1 MTTINTEP
9 YPRPAYAWFVVAVL
23 LLAYILSFI
32 DRDVLSLLVGELK
45 REMNLDDKE
54 IGWLLGAPF
63 ALFYATCGIFIAWLA
78 DRGSRKWV
86 IFGGVALWSI
96 ATVACGFTSTY
107 AELFTARIGVAVGE
121 AALTP
126 PALSLLKDYFPP
138 ERIGRAI
145 GLYTAGV
152 SSGAGIANIIGGSV
166 LPSLVAAGAV
176 TVPIAGLLE
185 PWQLMFVVVGLPG
198 ILVALVIA
206 TIREPVR
213 RDAGTSSGTPVSI
226 LTTLGHLRSHARLF
240 VPLFVGLAGIA
251 IMGYGVN
258 YWIPEFFRRT
268 YALDTEAYGYFI
280 RWRGVLLVTFG
291 LIGVVGGGWLC
302 DVLRR
307 RYDDA
312 YLRVALI
319 GFAFLTVGY
328 TLLPLMPTPELAL
341 AMVAPATLGGAIPTA
356 AGAAAVLSIAPA
368 NMRAQVT
375 AVYYFTLN
383 TIGFAIGP
391 IAVAW
396 LTEDVFQDGNKLR
409 YSLAIVALVA
419 AAAGTALIVMALRP
433 YRARVAL
440 ISPRSPSGSQ

>member
-1 MTTINTEP
+1 MNSNEP
-9 YPRPAYAWFVVAVL
+9 YPRPGYAWMVVVIL
-23 LLAYILSFI
+23 LAAYILSFI

-45 REMNLDDKE
+45 RELALDDKE

-86 IFGGVALWSI
+86 IFTGVALWSI
-96 ATVACGFTSTY
+96 ATVSCGFASTY
-107 AELFTARIGVAVGE
+107 SGLFVARIGVAVGE

-152 SSGAGIANIIGGSV
+152 SSGAGIANIIGGSL

-176 TVPIAGLLE
+176 TVPLAGMLE
-185 PWQLMFVVVGLPG
+185 PWQLMFVIVGLPG
-198 ILVALVIA
+198 FFIALLITV
-206 TIREPVR
+206 IREPVR
-213 RDAGTSSGTPVSI
+213 RDAGSGAPVSI
-226 LTTLGHLRSHARLF
+226 FVTLAHLRSQARVF

-268 YALDTEAYGYFI
+268 YELDTDAYGYFI
-280 RWRGVLLVTFG
+280 RWRGVLLVIFG

-302 DVLRR
+302 DILRR
-307 RYDDA
+307 KYDDA

-319 GFAFLTVGY
+319 GYAFLTIGY
-328 TLLPLMPTPELAL
+328 TLLPLMPTPQLAL
-341 AMVAPATLGGAIPTA
+341 LMVIPATLGGAIPTA

-368 NMRAQVT
+368 NMRAQIT

-383 TIGFAIGP
+383 LIGFAIGP

-396 LTEDVFQDGNKLR
+396 LTEDVFQSDDMLR
-409 YSLAIVALVA
+409 YSLAIVAFVA
-419 AAAGTALIVMALRP
+419 ATGGAALIIWTLRP
-433 YRARVAL
+433 YRARVTL
-440 ISPRSPSGSQ
+440 LSPRRAAYAG

>member
-1 MTTINTEP
+1 MRADTPP
-9 YPRPAYAWFVVAVL
+9 YPRPAYAWFVVAVML
-23 LLAYILSFI
+23 AAYILSFI
-32 DRDVLSLLVGELK
+32 DRDILSLLIGELQ
-45 REMNLDDKE
+45 RDLSLNDKD

-86 IFGGVALWSI
+86 IAGGVTLWSI
-96 ATVACGFTSTY
+96 ATVACGFASNYT
-107 AELFTARIGVAVGE
+107 ELFTARIGVAVGE

-126 PALSLLKDYFPP
+126 PVLSLLRDYFPP

-166 LPSLVAAGAV
+166 LPTLVATGAV
-176 TVPIAGLLE
+176 TVPLAGVLE

-198 ILVALVIA
+198 LLVALLIA
-206 TIREPVR
+206 TTVREPVR
-213 RDAGTSSGTPVSI
+213 RDAGTAAGQPVSI
-226 LTTLGHLRSHARLF
+226 PTTLRHLREHAKVF

-258 YWIPEFFRRT
+258 YWVPEFFRRT
-268 YALDTEAYGYFI
+268 YALDTETYGFFI
-280 RWRGVLLVTFG
+280 RWRGVLLVIFG
-291 LIGVVGGGWLC
+291 MLGVIGGGWLC

-307 RYDDA
+307 KYADG

-319 GFAFLTVGY
+319 GYAFLIVGY

-341 AMVAPATLGGAIPTA
+341 AMVIPATLGGAIPTA
-356 AGAAAVLSIAPA
+356 AGAAAVISIAPA

-383 TIGFAIGP
+383 LIGFAIGP

-396 LTEDVFQDGNKLR
+396 LTEDIFQDENMLR
-409 YSLAIVALVA
+409 YSLAIVAFVA
-419 AAAGTALIVMALRP
+419 AAVGAALIMVAVRP
-433 YRARVAL
+433 YRARSAAL
-440 ISPRSPSGSQ
+440 APLVEK